1 MNDQYSPKDNQGEHN
16 QGEENPG
23 AFSAENTNQQATPQS
38 DQPYTQYTT
47 PQANQQP
54 NQQGAAPFYP
64 SAGNQQSNATQQGP
78 AAGSD
83 SAGFPQLNAVGAES
97 KNFLQ
102 ALFDFSFSSFI
113 TIKFAKAIHLVNI
126 VLALLGYVFWVFIW
140 LFVASDV
147 GDSEVGAMATFFAII
162 ALLFGWIP
170 ALLQIVGVRLALE
183 MNIALV
189 RTAQNTSALREATV
203 GR

>member
-1 MNDQYSPKDNQGEHN
+1 MNNQYSPKDNQGEEN
-16 QGEENPG
+16 QGV
-23 AFSAENTNQQATPQS
+23 FSAENT
-38 DQPYTQYTT
+38 
-47 PQANQQP
+47 NQQP

-83 SAGFPQLNAVGAES
+83 STGFPQFNAVGAES

-113 TIKFAKAIHLVNI
+113 TIKFAKVIHLVNI

-140 LFVASDV
+140 LFLASDV